1 MQSFALGLR
10 AAFFVLFLVAA
21 GSKMRSSAARQGFV
35 RWVGDLA
42 VVPQSAA
49 GTVAQLTIALETVI
63 AVLLLTPWAPVAFA
77 LAALVLAGFAVA
89 TAVVVRRGTQARCL
103 CFGASP
109 AVLGRRHVVRDG
121 ALAAVAAAGIG
132 LGGAALPPA
141 AGIAVAGAA
150 GCSLALAVVLL
161 DEFLELFSL

>member
-1 MQSFALGLR
+1 MQFMQSFALGLR

-77 LAALVLAGFAVA
+77 LAALVVFLCLNGYVRADIPD
-89 TAVVVRRGTQARCL
+89 VRRLWPLPVPPKVRL
-103 CFGASP
+103 ILPGA
-109 AVLGRRHVVRDG
+109 
-121 ALAAVAAAGIG
+121 
-132 LGGAALPPA
+132 PPA
-141 AGIAVAGAA
+141 WAF
-150 GCSLALAVVLL
+150 VLV
-161 DEFLELFSL
+161 S